1 MTENELTYMVFSQ
14 NSWLAVMLSPEAAP
28 EHILQD
34 RGPAAGPEQMAR
46 DLSRLRGSRDVLARI
61 RLRAVTYSSPSPS
74 LLSELV
80 REELREYFRAVS
92 ALTKSNGV

>member
-1 MTENELTYMVFSQ
+1 MVFSQ
-14 NSWLAVMLSPEAAP
+14 NSWLAVMLSPEAAA
-28 EHILQD
+28 EHNLQD

-74 LLSELV
+74 PSLLSELV
-80 REELREYFRAVS
+80 REELREYFRVVS

>member
-1 MTENELTYMVFSQ
+1 MVFSQ
-14 NSWLAVMLSPEAAP
+14 NSWLAVIFSPEAAAA
-28 EHILQD
+28 EHNLQD
-34 RGPAAGPEQMAR
+34 RGPAAGPEQMAS

>member
-1 MTENELTYMVFSQ
+1 MNLTYMVFSQ
-14 NSWLAVMLSPEAAP
+14 NSWLAVIFSPEAAAA
-28 EHILQD
+28 EHNLQD

-46 DLSRLRGSRDVLARI
+46 DLSRLRGSRDVLAMI